1 MKSKIS
7 DLKGNSVKHSQFYYR
22 NKVRKVA
29 SILNKFLGVPS
40 MPAKRAK
47 PLDML
52 IATILSQNTND
63 KNSHRAYTELRKNFP
78 IWGDLANAPT
88 RSIVSAIKT
97 GGMANQKSKRIKT
110 ILKNIYNQFGDYS
123 LESLQLKSN
132 EEIME
137 ILLSFDGVGVKTAAC
152 VLLFSLD
159 REVFPVDTH
168 IHRIL
173 GRLGISSKCKTPE
186 ETFYAVEKLIPAGMA
201 YSFHTNLIR
210 FGRKVCKA
218 VNPFCNVCPVY
229 HNCVFEKKGE
239 YKNKS
244 HSMKSKQNIDFMLLD
259 NV

>member
-1 MKSKIS
+1 M
-7 DLKGNSVKHSQFYYR
+7 
-22 NKVRKVA
+22 
-29 SILNKFLGVPS
+29 ILEKFLGLPS
-40 MPAKRAK
+40 QSAKRAK

-88 RSIVSAIKT
+88 RLIVSAIKT

-110 ILKNIYNQFGDYS
+110 ILQNIYNQFGDYS
-123 LESLQLKSN
+123 LGFLQSKSN

-152 VLLFSLD
+152 VLLFSLH

-168 IHRIL
+168 VHRIL
-173 GRLGISSKCKTPE
+173 GRLGITSDCKTPKD
-186 ETFYAVEKLIPAGMA
+186 TFHAVGKIIPVGKA
-201 YSFHTNLIR
+201 YSLHTNLIR
-210 FGRKVCKA
+210 FGRKRCKA
-218 VNPFCNVCPVY
+218 TNPLCGNCPLFQECKF
-229 HNCVFEKKGE
+229 NKKQF
-239 YKNKS
+239 YKKKS
-244 HSMKSKQNIDFMLLD
+244 PPKYSDRDSNFMLLD